1 MSSKDKNCALCGAVA
16 EKEEPAILALGNYGY
31 PRYLCDECEAEL
43 DAATLGKDFEEVSG
57 AIERLAKKTDIF
69 GKDDKITLKTMKE
82 ILEASAKR
90 ANEIKEG
97 SYDFALDEKE
107 PEEDEEGFDEIP
119 EELRESDEDRA
130 RDEKEAKFNK
140 KLDKITNW
148 IWVVVFAGLAVFF
161 VLRFMGII

>member
-1 MSSKDKNCALCGAVA
+1 MSSKDKNCALCGAIA

-43 DAATLGKDFEEVSG
+43 DTATLGREYDTIAD
-57 AIERLAKKTDIF
+57 AIGRLAKKTDRF

-82 ILEASAKR
+82 ILEAAAIR
-90 ANEIKEG
+90 ANEIKDG
-97 SYDFALDEKE
+97 SYDFSLDEE
-107 PEEDEEGFDEIP
+107 APAEDTEGFDEIP
-119 EELRESDEDRA
+119 EELLETEEDKA

-148 IWVVVFAGLAVFF
+148 IWVAVFAGVAVFF
-161 VLRFMGII
+161 VLRLLRII